1 MSSVKFRNNAIAY
14 SKGVKQGRKSK
25 FTKSPY
31 GETKREMADWFW
43 RGFEDAKAG
52 TVDENMVIKDA

>member
-1 MSSVKFRNNAIAY
+1 MSSVRYRNIAIAY
-14 SKGVKQGRKSK
+14 TKGVKQGRKSR
-25 FTKSPY
+25 FTTVPY

-52 TVDENMVIKDA
+52 TVDDNMVVKDA